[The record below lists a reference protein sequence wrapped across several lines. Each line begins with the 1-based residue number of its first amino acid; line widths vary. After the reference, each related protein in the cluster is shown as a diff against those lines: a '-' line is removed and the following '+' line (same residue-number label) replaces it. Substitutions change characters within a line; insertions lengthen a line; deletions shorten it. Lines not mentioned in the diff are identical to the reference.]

1 MGYKDLTGQV
11 FGGITALELDME
23 LSKQKHRGWWK
34 CKCNY
39 CGKEVYYP
47 SDRLQAKPYSCGCV
61 KRPAHNLVDEVGKTY
76 GLLTVVG
83 RNKDPHN
90 NSNAYWDCD
99 CTCGGH
105 TVATTYNLHSGHTTS
120 CGCKAQDFYKYT
132 SKKLIDE
139 TGHKYGYLTVIGRNY
154 GHPED
159 SAAWWDCLCICG
171 NKIACRGTAL
181 RAGDNISCGCKLASK
196 GEATI
201 EMLLKEKHISY
212 KTQYTFSDFR
222 FQTTNG
228 IPKFD
233 FAIFSNEKLIFL
245 IEYNGIQH
253 YQDVE
258 YFKEDTITIQA
269 HDTQKIEYCQNH
281 NIPLEIIPYTDFD
294 NLPKIIDE
302 LLQKHHIKEAD

>member
-1 MGYKDLTGQV
+1 M
-11 FGGITALELDME
+11 I
-23 LSKQKHRGWWK
+23 S
-34 CKCNY
+34 
-39 CGKEVYYP
+39 
-47 SDRLQAKPYSCGCV
+47 
-61 KRPAHNLVDEVGKTY
+61 
-76 GLLTVVG
+76 

-90 NSNAYWDCD
+90 DSSAYWNCD
-99 CTCGGH
+99 CACGGH
-105 TVATTYNLHSGHTTS
+105 TVATTYSLHSGRTTS
-120 CGCKAQDFYKYT
+120 CGCKGKNFYKYT
-132 SKKLIDE
+132 PKKLIDE

-154 GHPED
+154 DHPKD

-171 NKIACRGTAL
+171 NKIACRRTAL
-181 RAGDNISCGCKLASK
+181 RAGYNISCGCKLTSK

-201 EMLLKEKHISY
+201 ETLLKEKRILY
-212 KTQYTFSDFR
+212 KTQYTFPDFH

-258 YFKEDTITIQA
+258 YFKESAVTIQA
-269 HDTQKIEYCQNH
+269 RDTQKIEYCRNH

-302 LLQKHHIKEAD
+302 LL